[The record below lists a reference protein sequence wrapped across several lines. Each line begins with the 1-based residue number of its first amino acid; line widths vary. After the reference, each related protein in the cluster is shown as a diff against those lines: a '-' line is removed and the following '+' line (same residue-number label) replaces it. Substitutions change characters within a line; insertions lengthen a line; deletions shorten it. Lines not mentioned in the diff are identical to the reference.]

1 MWGDSGDGYMSKS
14 KKEKTAS
21 KSKILAL
28 VVIAFAVAPL
38 LINVGLVITDIIYE
52 KTGATLTAY
61 GLNNVEW
68 LDFWKQYLAIAISFL
83 GVYLVYI
90 SSNKDREMQLREK
103 DAQQYLEEVRREEE
117 VLVDVVQSFNIGVVY
132 DALLQQA
139 RSNIYEGRKVL
150 ADSRVNMDLVHIKF
164 ELLTE
169 LCDDFKKC
177 EKCSYSPCVDKT
189 IMLELRDLFYDME
202 KHYFDML
209 NAGEDFLERL
219 EQEQQILN
227 SLNLENKLKINTE
240 QLVDLYKRHGS
251 VEEVSA
257 SQTELEQ
264 IKERIN
270 NLEKSKLDLVEM
282 NLFVV
287 TVQNE
292 KEYIE
297 KEARPKFIRYCKT
310 YTDIKKAHAKEL
322 RTTGYIKYNKVD
334 DQSTK
339 T

>member
-1 MWGDSGDGYMSKS
+1 MSKS

-90 SSNKDREMQLREK
+90 SSNKDREMQLRKK

-202 KHYFDML
+202 KHYLDML

-251 VEEVSA
+251 VEEVTA

-270 NLEKSKLDLVEM
+270 NLEKSKLDLEEM
-282 NLFVV
+282 NRFVA
-287 TVQNE
+287 TIRKE
-292 KEYIE
+292 KQYIE
-297 KEARPKFIRYCKT
+297 KEARPKFIRYCKV
-310 YTDIKKAHAKEL
+310 YTDIKKAHAQEL
-322 RTTGYIKYNKVD
+322 RATGHIKYIKVD
-334 DQSTK
+334 NQSTK
-339 T
+339 V

>member
-1 MWGDSGDGYMSKS
+1 MSKS

-52 KTGATLTAY
+52 KTGAALTAY

-103 DAQQYLEEVRREEE
+103 NAQQYLEEVRREEE

-240 QLVDLYKRHGS
+240 QLADLYKRHGS
-251 VEEVSA
+251 VEEVTA
-257 SQTELEQ
+257 SQTELKQ

-282 NLFVV
+282 NRFVE
-287 TVQNE
+287 TIQNE

>member
-1 MWGDSGDGYMSKS
+1 MSKS
-14 KKEKTAS
+14 KKQKTAS

-28 VVIAFAVAPL
+28 VVITFAVAPL

-52 KTGATLTAY
+52 KAGATLTAY

-103 DAQQYLEEVRREEE
+103 NAQQYLEEVRREEE

-209 NAGEDFLERL
+209 NAGEDFLDCL
-219 EQEQQILN
+219 SKEQQVLN
-227 SLNLENKLKINTE
+227 SLDLENKLKLNTE
-240 QLVDLYKRHGS
+240 QLVDLYKRHGTI
-251 VEEVSA
+251 EEVTA

-264 IKERIN
+264 IKERIS
-270 NLEKSKLDLVEM
+270 NLEKSKMDLKEM
-282 NLFVV
+282 NRFVAAI
-287 TVQNE
+287 QKE

-297 KEARPKFIRYCKT
+297 KEARPKFIRYCKI
-310 YTDIKKAHAKEL
+310 YTDIKKAHAREI
-322 RTTGYIKYNKVD
+322 RHVGNIKYNKAMD
-334 DQSTK
+334 
-339 T
+339 

>member
-1 MWGDSGDGYMSKS
+1 MCSSDL
-14 KKEKTAS
+14 KEKTAS
-21 KSKILAL
+21 KRKILAL

-38 LINVGLVITDIIYE
+38 LINVGLVITDFIYD
-52 KTGATLTAY
+52 KTGTTLTAY

-68 LDFWKQYLAIAISFL
+68 LDFWKQYLAISISFL

-90 SSNKDREMQLREK
+90 SSSKDREMQLREK
-103 DAQQYLEEVRREEE
+103 DAQHYLEKVRREEE

-164 ELLTE
+164 ELLTD

-209 NAGEDFLERL
+209 DACDNFLERL
-219 EQEQQILN
+219 NQEQQILN
-227 SLNLENKLKINTE
+227 SLNLDYELKFNTE
-240 QLVDLYKRHGS
+240 QLVDFYKRHGS
-251 VEEVSA
+251 REEVIA
-257 SQTELEQ
+257 AQTELEQ
-264 IKERIN
+264 IKEKISN
-270 NLEKSKLDLVEM
+270 QGNANAVYSQQD
-282 NLFVV
+282 
-287 TVQNE
+287 
-292 KEYIE
+292 
-297 KEARPKFIRYCKT
+297 CKNP
-310 YTDIKKAHAKEL
+310 DPKEL
-322 RTTGYIKYNKVD
+322 SSQHFRHGNRNCHDVFQRIMGGFSVN
-334 DQSTK
+334 QPAANHHQ
-339 T
+339 

>member
-1 MWGDSGDGYMSKS
+1 MSKS

-103 DAQQYLEEVRREEE
+103 NAQQYLEEVRREEE
-117 VLVDVVQSFNIGVVY
+117 VLVDVVQRFNIGVIY
-132 DALLQQA
+132 EALLQQA
-139 RSNIYEGRKVL
+139 RFNIYEGRKVL
-150 ADSRVNMDLVHIKF
+150 ADSRINMDLVHIKF

-177 EKCSYSPCVDKT
+177 EKCTFSPCVDKT

-202 KHYFDML
+202 KHYFNML
-209 NAGEDFLERL
+209 DAGENFLERL
-219 EQEQQILN
+219 NQEQQILN
-227 SLNLENKLKINTE
+227 SLSLENEIKTNTE

-251 VEEVSA
+251 VEEVTS
-257 SQTELEQ
+257 SQKELEQ

-270 NLEKSKLDLVEM
+270 NLEKSKLDSDEM
-282 NLFVV
+282 NRFVA
-287 TVQNE
+287 TIQKE

-310 YTDIKKAHAKEL
+310 YTDIKKAHAKEI
-322 RTTGYIKYNKVD
+322 RNAGHISYNKAED
-334 DQSTK
+334 
-339 T
+339 

>member
-1 MWGDSGDGYMSKS
+1 MSKS

-61 GLNNVEW
+61 GLNNVGW

-139 RSNIYEGRKVL
+139 SSNIYEGRKVL

-177 EKCSYSPCVDKT
+177 EKCSYSPCTDKT
-189 IMLELRDLFYDME
+189 IMFELRDLFYDME

-227 SLNLENKLKINTE
+227 SLNLENKIKINTE

-251 VEEVSA
+251 VEEVTA

-264 IKERIN
+264 IKKRIN

-282 NLFVV
+282 NRFVA
-287 TVQNE
+287 TIQNE

-297 KEARPKFIRYCKT
+297 KEARHKFIRYCKT

>member
-1 MWGDSGDGYMSKS
+1 M
-14 KKEKTAS
+14 
-21 KSKILAL
+21 LHL
-28 VVIAFAVAPL
+28 PH
-38 LINVGLVITDIIYE
+38 
-52 KTGATLTAY
+52 
-61 GLNNVEW
+61 
-68 LDFWKQYLAIAISFL
+68 
-83 GVYLVYI
+83 
-90 SSNKDREMQLREK
+90 
-103 DAQQYLEEVRREEE
+103 
-117 VLVDVVQSFNIGVVY
+117 
-132 DALLQQA
+132 
-139 RSNIYEGRKVL
+139 GRKVL

-209 NAGEDFLERL
+209 NADEHFLERL

-251 VEEVSA
+251 VEEVTA

-282 NLFVV
+282 NRFVA
-287 TVQNE
+287 TIQKE

-297 KEARPKFIRYCKT
+297 KVARPKFVRYCKV
-310 YTDIKKAHAKEL
+310 YTDIKKAHAREL

-339 T
+339 A

>member
-1 MWGDSGDGYMSKS
+1 MSKS

-103 DAQQYLEEVRREEE
+103 DAKQYLEEVRREEE
-117 VLVDVVQSFNIGVVY
+117 ILVDVVQSFNIGVVY

-189 IMLELRDLFYDME
+189 IMLELRDIFYDME

-219 EQEQQILN
+219 DQEQQISN
-227 SLNLENKLKINTE
+227 SLNMENKLKINTQ

-251 VEEVSA
+251 VEEVAA

-264 IKERIN
+264 IRERIN
-270 NLEKSKLDLVEM
+270 NLEKSRLDLVEM
-282 NLFVV
+282 NRFVA
-287 TVQNE
+287 TIQKE

-310 YTDIKKAHAKEL
+310 YTDLKKAYAKEI
-322 RTTGYIKYNKVD
+322 RNAGHISYNKTED
-334 DQSTK
+334 
-339 T
+339 

>member
-1 MWGDSGDGYMSKS
+1 MSKS

-103 DAQQYLEEVRREEE
+103 NAQQYLEEVRREEE

-164 ELLTE
+164 ELLTD

-177 EKCSYSPCVDKT
+177 EKCTFSPCVDKT

-202 KHYFDML
+202 KHYFNML
-209 NAGEDFLERL
+209 DAGENFLERL
-219 EQEQQILN
+219 NQEQQILN
-227 SLNLENKLKINTE
+227 SLSLENEIKTNTE

-251 VEEVSA
+251 VEEVTA

-264 IKERIN
+264 IKKRIN

-282 NLFVV
+282 NRFVA
-287 TVQNE
+287 TIQNE

-310 YTDIKKAHAKEL
+310 YTDIKKAHAKEI
-322 RTTGYIKYNKVD
+322 RNAGHISYNKAED
-334 DQSTK
+334 
-339 T
+339 

>member
-1 MWGDSGDGYMSKS
+1 MSKP

-21 KSKILAL
+21 KRKILAL

-38 LINVGLVITDIIYE
+38 LINVGLVITDFIYD

-68 LDFWKQYLAIAISFL
+68 LDFWKQYLAISISFL

-90 SSNKDREMQLREK
+90 SSSKDREMQLREK
-103 DAQQYLEEVRREEE
+103 DAQHYLEKVRREEE

-164 ELLTE
+164 ELLTD

-209 NAGEDFLERL
+209 DACDNFLERL
-219 EQEQQILN
+219 NQEQQILN
-227 SLNLENKLKINTE
+227 SLNL
-240 QLVDLYKRHGS
+240 DY
-251 VEEVSA
+251 
-257 SQTELEQ
+257 
-264 IKERIN
+264 
-270 NLEKSKLDLVEM
+270 
-282 NLFVV
+282 
-287 TVQNE
+287 
-292 KEYIE
+292 
-297 KEARPKFIRYCKT
+297 
-310 YTDIKKAHAKEL
+310 
-322 RTTGYIKYNKVD
+322 
-334 DQSTK
+334 
-339 T
+339 

>member
-1 MWGDSGDGYMSKS
+1 MSKS
-14 KKEKTAS
+14 KKEKQTAS

-38 LINVGLVITDIIYE
+38 LINVGLVFTDFIYD

-90 SSNKDREMQLREK
+90 SSSKGREMQLREK

-117 VLVDVVQSFNIGVVY
+117 ILVDVVQSFNIGVVY

-169 LCDDFKKC
+169 LCDEFKKC
-177 EKCSYSPCVDKT
+177 EKCSYSPCTDKT

-219 EQEQQILN
+219 SKDQQILN
-227 SLNLENKLKINTE
+227 SLDLENKLKLNTE

-251 VEEVSA
+251 VEEVTA

-270 NLEKSKLDLVEM
+270 NLEKSKIDLKEM
-282 NLFVV
+282 NRFVA
-287 TVQNE
+287 TIQKE

-297 KEARPKFIRYCKT
+297 KEARPKFIRYCKI
-310 YTDIKKAHAKEL
+310 YTDIKKAHAREI
-322 RTTGYIKYNKVD
+322 RHVGNIIYNKAVD
-334 DQSTK
+334 
-339 T
+339 

>member
-1 MWGDSGDGYMSKS
+1 MSKS

-90 SSNKDREMQLREK
+90 SSSRAREMQLREK
-103 DAQQYLEEVRREEE
+103 DAQQYLEEIRREEE
-117 VLVDVVQSFNIGVVY
+117 VLVDVVQSFDIGVVY

-150 ADSRVNMDLVHIKF
+150 ADSRVKMDLVHIKF
-164 ELLTE
+164 ELLTD
-169 LCDDFKKC
+169 LCGDFKKC

-227 SLNLENKLKINTE
+227 SLNLENKIKINTE

-251 VEEVSA
+251 VEEVTA

-264 IKERIN
+264 IKKRIN

-282 NLFVV
+282 NRFVA
-287 TVQNE
+287 TIQNE

-297 KEARPKFIRYCKT
+297 KEARPKFIRYCKI
-310 YTDIKKAHAKEL
+310 YTDIKKAHDREI
-322 RTTGYIKYNKVD
+322 RHVGNIKYNKAVD
-334 DQSTK
+334 
-339 T
+339 

>member
-1 MWGDSGDGYMSKS
+1 M
-14 KKEKTAS
+14 
-21 KSKILAL
+21 

-38 LINVGLVITDIIYE
+38 LINVGLVITDFIYD

-68 LDFWKQYLAIAISFL
+68 LDFWKQYLAISISFL

-90 SSNKDREMQLREK
+90 SSSKDREMQLREK
-103 DAQQYLEEVRREEE
+103 DAQHYLEKVRREEE

-164 ELLTE
+164 ELLTD

-209 NAGEDFLERL
+209 DACDNFLECL
-219 EQEQQILN
+219 NQEQQILN
-227 SLNLENKLKINTE
+227 SLNLDYELKFNTE
-240 QLVDLYKRHGS
+240 QLVDFYKRHGS
-251 VEEVSA
+251 REEVIA
-257 SQTELEQ
+257 AQTELEQ
-264 IKERIN
+264 TKEKIS
-270 NLEKSKLDLVEM
+270 NLEKSKLELDEM
-282 NLFVV
+282 NRFVA
-287 TVQNE
+287 TIQKE

-297 KEARPKFIRYCKT
+297 KVARPKFIRYCKV
-310 YTDIKKAHAKEL
+310 YTDIKKAHAREL

-339 T
+339 A

>member
-1 MWGDSGDGYMSKS
+1 MSKS
-14 KKEKTAS
+14 KKEKADS
-21 KSKILAL
+21 KSKILAV

-38 LINVGLVITDIIYE
+38 LINVGLIITDFIYD

-61 GLNNVEW
+61 GLNNAEW
-68 LDFWKQYLAIAISFL
+68 LDFWKQYVAIAISFL

-90 SSNKDREMQLREK
+90 SSSKGREMQLREK

-117 VLVDVVQSFNIGVVY
+117 ILVDVVQSINIGVVY

-251 VEEVSA
+251 VEEVTA

-282 NLFVV
+282 NRFVA
-287 TVQNE
+287 TIQNE

-310 YTDIKKAHAKEL
+310 YTDIKKAHAKEI
-322 RTTGYIKYNKVD
+322 RNAGHIRYNKAED
-334 DQSTK
+334 
-339 T
+339 

>member
-1 MWGDSGDGYMSKS
+1 MSKS
-14 KKEKTAS
+14 NKEKTAS

-38 LINVGLVITDIIYE
+38 LINVGFVITDFIYD

-61 GLNNVEW
+61 GLNNAEW

-117 VLVDVVQSFNIGVVY
+117 ILVDVVQSFNIGVVY

-219 EQEQQILN
+219 EQEQQIIN
-227 SLNLENKLKINTE
+227 SLNLENKIKINTE
-240 QLVDLYKRHGS
+240 QLVDLYQRHGS
-251 VEEVSA
+251 VEEVTA

-264 IKERIN
+264 IKKRIN
-270 NLEKSKLDLVEM
+270 NLEKSKLDLVEI
-282 NLFVV
+282 NPFVA
-287 TVQNE
+287 TIQNE

-297 KEARPKFIRYCKT
+297 KEARPNFIRYCKT
-310 YTDIKKAHAKEL
+310 YTDIKKAHAKEI
-322 RTTGYIKYNKVD
+322 RNAGHI
-334 DQSTK
+334 
-339 T
+339 

>member
-1 MWGDSGDGYMSKS
+1 MSKS

-52 KTGATLTAY
+52 KTGTTLTAY

-139 RSNIYEGRKVL
+139 SSNIYEGRKVL

-177 EKCSYSPCVDKT
+177 EKCSYLPCVDKT

-209 NAGEDFLERL
+209 NAGEHFLERL

-251 VEEVSA
+251 VEEVTA

-282 NLFVV
+282 NRFVA
-287 TVQNE
+287 TIQKE

-297 KEARPKFIRYCKT
+297 KVARPKFVRYCKV
-310 YTDIKKAHAKEL
+310 YTDIKKAHAREL

-339 T
+339 A

>member
-1 MWGDSGDGYMSKS
+1 MSKS
-14 KKEKTAS
+14 KKEKTVS

-103 DAQQYLEEVRREEE
+103 DAQQYLEEVRREEV

-227 SLNLENKLKINTE
+227 SLNLENKIKINTE

-251 VEEVSA
+251 VEEVTA

-264 IKERIN
+264 IKKRIN

-282 NLFVV
+282 NRFVA
-287 TVQNE
+287 TIQNE

-297 KEARPKFIRYCKT
+297 KEARPNFIRYCKT

-334 DQSTK
+334 DQRTK

>member
-1 MWGDSGDGYMSKS
+1 MSKS
-14 KKEKTAS
+14 KKQKTAS

-38 LINVGLVITDIIYE
+38 LINVGLVITDIIYK

-68 LDFWKQYLAIAISFL
+68 LDFWKHYLAIAISFL
-83 GVYLVYI
+83 GVYLVYV

-103 DAQQYLEEVRREEE
+103 NAQQYLEEVRREEE

-251 VEEVSA
+251 VEEVTV

-282 NLFVV
+282 NRFVAAI
-287 TVQNE
+287 QKE

-297 KEARPKFIRYCKT
+297 KEARPKFIRYCKI
-310 YTDIKKAHAKEL
+310 YTDIKKAHAREI
-322 RTTGYIKYNKVD
+322 RRVGNIKYNKAVD
-334 DQSTK
+334 
-339 T
+339 

>member
-1 MWGDSGDGYMSKS
+1 MSKS

-38 LINVGLVITDIIYE
+38 LINVGLVITDFIYD

-117 VLVDVVQSFNIGVVY
+117 ILVDVVQSINIGMVY
-132 DALLQQA
+132 DALLRQA
-139 RSNIYEGRKVL
+139 RSDIYEGRKVL

-169 LCDDFKKC
+169 LCNDFKKC

-209 NAGEDFLERL
+209 DAGDIFLERL
-219 EQEQQILN
+219 NQEQQILN
-227 SLNLENKLKINTE
+227 SLNLENKLKLNTE
-240 QLVDLYKRHGS
+240 RLVDIYKLHGLQ
-251 VEEVSA
+251 EKETD

-270 NLEKSKLDLVEM
+270 NLEKSKLDSDEM
-282 NLFVV
+282 NRFVA
-287 TVQNE
+287 TIQKE

-297 KEARPKFIRYCKT
+297 KEARPKFIRYCKV
-310 YTDIKKAHAKEL
+310 YTDIKKDHAKEL
-322 RTTGYIKYNKVD
+322 RTSGCIKYNKVD
-334 DQSTK
+334 NQSPK
-339 T
+339 V

>member
-1 MWGDSGDGYMSKS
+1 MSKS

-38 LINVGLVITDIIYE
+38 LINVGLVITDLIYD

-117 VLVDVVQSFNIGVVY
+117 VLVDVVQSFNIGVIY

-139 RSNIYEGRKVL
+139 SSNIYEGRKVL
-150 ADSRVNMDLVHIKF
+150 ADSRVNMDIVHIKF

-209 NAGEDFLERL
+209 NAGEHFLERL

-251 VEEVSA
+251 VEEVTA

-264 IKERIN
+264 IKEKIS
-270 NLEKSKLDLVEM
+270 NLEKSKLELDEM
-282 NLFVV
+282 NRFAA
-287 TVQNE
+287 TIQKE

-297 KEARPKFIRYCKT
+297 KVARPKFIRYCKV
-310 YTDIKKAHAKEL
+310 YTDIKKAHAREL

-339 T
+339 A

>member
-1 MWGDSGDGYMSKS
+1 MSKP

-21 KSKILAL
+21 KRKILAL

-38 LINVGLVITDIIYE
+38 LINVGLVITDFIYD
-52 KTGATLTAY
+52 KTGTTLTAY

-68 LDFWKQYLAIAISFL
+68 LDFWKQYLAISISFL

-90 SSNKDREMQLREK
+90 SSSKDREMQLREK
-103 DAQQYLEEVRREEE
+103 DAQHYLEKVRREEE

-164 ELLTE
+164 ELLTD

-209 NAGEDFLERL
+209 DACDNFLERL
-219 EQEQQILN
+219 NQEQQILN
-227 SLNLENKLKINTE
+227 SLNLDYELKFNTE
-240 QLVDLYKRHGS
+240 QLVDFYKRHGS
-251 VEEVSA
+251 REEV
-257 SQTELEQ
+257 
-264 IKERIN
+264 N
-270 NLEKSKLDLVEM
+270 VKSCA
-282 NLFVV
+282 
-287 TVQNE
+287 
-292 KEYIE
+292 Y
-297 KEARPKFIRYCKT
+297 P
-310 YTDIKKAHAKEL
+310 
-322 RTTGYIKYNKVD
+322 
-334 DQSTK
+334 
-339 T
+339 